1 MPSTSA
7 NSAGASSGV
16 ASIIFLRL
24 PPAKNVFLALVS
36 TTPVTE
42 SFSAT
47 SRSTAALIES
57 R

>member
-24 PPAKNVFLALVS
+24 PPAKNVFLALVT
-36 TTPVTE
+36 TTPVTV
-42 SFSAT
+42 SRSAT
-47 SRSTAALIES
+47 SRSTAAFMQS

>member
-16 ASIIFLRL
+16 AWIIFCRL
-24 PPAKNVFLALVS
+24 PPAKKVFLALVR

-42 SFSAT
+42 SFSAS
-47 SRSTAALIES
+47 SRSTAAPIES